1 MSHSVVDRSSVDDW
15 MSHSVVDRSSHMVL
29 HDGLVMGSAMVG
41 NTVGSMVDC
50 GDVGSMVSH
59 WGSTVCRGGSL
70 VMDEGGDSCF
80 VDWSFMV
87 GGLWTI
93 DGGRDWGVAVG
104 SSVVHLSV
112 SISISFCFC
121 A

>member
-1 MSHSVVDRSSVDDW
+1 
-15 MSHSVVDRSSHMVL
+15 
-29 HDGLVMGSAMVG
+29 MVG
-41 NTVGSMVDC
+41 NTVGGMVDC

-59 WGSTVCRGGSL
+59 WGSNCMVGHSHRGNTVCRGGSL

-87 GGLWTI
+87 GGFWTI
-93 DGGRDWGVAVG
+93 DGGRDWGVAIG

-112 SISISFCFC
+112 SISICFCFC
-121 A
+121 AGAGGHKGQNNQV